1 MAGLV
6 ENDMTTHGDA
16 ILEQIKDNNVTQ
28 VVFTGHSLGGGN
40 AYVAHLYALAT
51 WGEDPNL
58 RHVTFRALAFEAPMA
73 FYLPDEGERTVE
85 LKKVL
90 KTLEELS
97 R

>member
-16 ILEQIKDNNVTQ
+16 ILKHIKDNNVTQ
-28 VVFTGHSLGGGN
+28 VVFTGHSLGGGM

-51 WGEDPNL
+51 WGEDLPK
-58 RHVTFRALAFEAPMA
+58 VTFRALTFEAPMA
-73 FYLPDEGERTVE
+73 FYLPDEAERPE
-85 LKKVL
+85 KLKLVL

>member
-1 MAGLV
+1 MAALV
-6 ENDMTTHGDA
+6 ENDMTKNGKT
-16 ILEQIKDNNVTQ
+16 ILKHIKDNNVTQ

-51 WGEDPNL
+51 WGQDLPE
-58 RHVTFRALAFEAPMA
+58 VTFRAVAFEAPMA
-73 FYLPDEGERTVE
+73 FYLPDEAERPE
-85 LKKVL
+85 KLKLVL